1 MRNILTFKRTII
13 TENFAGDSI
22 YEWNIDGR
30 SDHEI
35 FITLQR
41 MLIAYITYS
50 TKRATDLQAFDLLT
64 SGFTGIL
71 KIGGKIIFKKR
82 NVTKLELIPILKDN

>member
-1 MRNILTFKRTII
+1 MISKILIKTYKKKIPYYSKQTPPDLHLESAKTII

-35 FITLQR
+35 FVTL
-41 MLIAYITYS
+41 
-50 TKRATDLQAFDLLT
+50 
-64 SGFTGIL
+64 
-71 KIGGKIIFKKR
+71 
-82 NVTKLELIPILKDN
+82 

>member
-1 MRNILTFKRTII
+1 MEIPYYSKQTPPDLYLESAKTII
-13 TENFAGDSI
+13 TKNFAGNSI

-30 SDHEI
+30 SGHEI

-41 MLIAYITYS
+41 MLIAYTAYS
-50 TKRATDLQAFDLLT
+50 TKRATYLQAFDLLT

-71 KIGGKIIFKKR
+71 K
-82 NVTKLELIPILKDN
+82 N